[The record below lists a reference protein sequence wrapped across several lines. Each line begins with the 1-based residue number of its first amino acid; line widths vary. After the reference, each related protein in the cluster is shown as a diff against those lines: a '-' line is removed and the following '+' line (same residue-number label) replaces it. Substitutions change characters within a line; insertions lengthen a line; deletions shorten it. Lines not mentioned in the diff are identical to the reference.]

1 MYVMEMNLEDIIAEK
16 DEKNQRLL
24 MAEFRNLGG
33 YETLGEFFEDLEEMS
48 EKNDP
53 KAIRLYRF
61 AEWLSHESLFYSLVN
76 LLEDLKSS
84 VHTEYAIKA
93 ITKIPNEPKALCE
106 AVSKV
111 LDSVQRFQEPGVLY
125 QAVAL
130 LHRMEMVDSSVR
142 ACLRTRRRITLD
154 ENVLR
159 EVSNRMENLAK
170 YEEDFHKNSDVRAD
184 FASKDKFIEFANEFI
199 NFKNT
204 L

>member
-16 DEKNQRLL
+16 DEKDQRLL

-33 YETLGEFFEDLEEMS
+33 YETLGEFFYYFEKMS